1 MINNWKLFFKE
12 KHAVQRL
19 VITFVLLVLTV
30 FSLSRFIIFVESRQG
45 VILKDPLFDFF
56 EAFELN
62 VIIFTLIYVSI
73 IASLFHLSAHPS
85 RLVVALQS
93 YTLLVVIRILMM
105 YVTPLDPPLGTIDL
119 IDPLVFVVGT
129 GTKITK
135 DLFFSGHT
143 STLFLLFLV
152 VVNKK
157 LRSVFLV
164 SSLLVGIAVM
174 LQKAHYTIDVL
185 VAPFIS
191 YSCFRIVLII
201 NKKLKYINDEKPG

>member
-12 KHAVQRL
+12 THAVQRL

-45 VILKDPLFDFF
+45 VILNDPLFDLFG
-56 EAFELN
+56 AIELN

-73 IASLFHLSAHPS
+73 ITALFHLSAHPA
-85 RLVVALQS
+85 RLLIALQS
-93 YTLLVVIRILMM
+93 YTLLVITRILMM

-119 IDPLVFVVGT
+119 NDPLVFVVGT

-164 SSLLVGIAVM
+164 SALLVGIAVM

-191 YSCFRIVLII
+191 YSCFRIILII

>member
-12 KHAVQRL
+12 THAVQRL

-45 VILKDPLFDFF
+45 VILNDPLFNFF
-56 EAFELN
+56 EAIELN
-62 VIIFTLIYVSI
+62 AIIFTLIYVSI
-73 IASLFHLSAHPS
+73 ITALFHLSAHPA
-85 RLVVALQS
+85 RLLIALQS
-93 YTLLVVIRILMM
+93 YTLLVITRILMM

-119 IDPLVFVVGT
+119 NDPLVFVVGT

-164 SSLLVGIAVM
+164 SALLVGIAVM

-191 YSCFRIVLII
+191 YSCFRIILII